1 MTTGSK
7 VMTETETRPAAVVSR
22 EREADHVAIPMPPV
36 GTRLGV
42 ESALMSGRLWSTLV
56 GHLDGQCI
64 ILGTPEAE
72 IPVGMKAPFSTDDT
86 LTIRFVQEGVVV
98 GFRASVLRRLTSP
111 AQLTVVAWPRKI
123 QTHGL
128 REHPRIS
135 CHLPCQG
142 SIGEHEV
149 QRAMVRDVSLFGCQ
163 LRVPYEDFPPEQE
176 ELSPGTPVDLAVE
189 IPAESGGERVSHRI
203 IGQVVAFDGQEG
215 YAMIRV
221 RSEEPLEPLLNFLST
236 FTTRL
241 VFPTDV

>member
-1 MTTGSK
+1 
-7 VMTETETRPAAVVSR
+7 MTESETQPAAAKPR
-22 EREADHVAIPMPPV
+22 ETEAENVAIPLPPV

-56 GHLDGQCI
+56 GHLEGECI
-64 ILGTPEAE
+64 ILATPEAE

-86 LTIRFVQEGVVV
+86 LTIRYVHEGVVV
-98 GFRASVLRRLTSP
+98 GFRAAVLRRLHSP

-142 SIGEHEV
+142 SIGEQPV
-149 QRAMVRDVSLFGCQ
+149 QRAMVRDVSLCGCQ
-163 LRVPYEDFPPEQE
+163 LRVPYEDFPPEQQE
-176 ELSPGTPVDLAVE
+176 FPPGTPVDLAVE
-189 IPAESGGERVSHRI
+189 IPAESGGERVSQRI
-203 IGQVVAFDGQEG
+203 TGHIVAFDGQEG

-221 RSEEPLEPLLNFLST
+221 RSQEPLEPLLNFLST